1 MNVTVIAIKG
11 NTAIEVTS
19 RFIKRDMLMFSKVSI
34 RPFVYHFID
43 VFCFP
48 DETIKKI

>member
-43 VFCFP
+43 VFFFP